1 MLKNQTEE
9 WQVICGSASLKPTSP
24 QEKRQKKQKRTQR
37 SQAVKPKELISF
49 FGIGGT
55 ATVAGG

>member
-1 MLKNQTEE
+1 MVGDLWISKFKTYQST
-9 WQVICGSASLKPTSP
+9 GKKA
-24 QEKRQKKQKRTQR
+24 KKQKRTQR